1 MISPELLRQYRFF
14 GMLTE
19 SQLRE
24 IAMLTE
30 EETYENG
37 EVIFRAGEPANA
49 LYFLLEGSVDLEY
62 AAAGMESAGMESAS
76 LETGLPV
83 GEINPGEPF
92 GISALIEPYR
102 LTASARTTRRCRALK
117 LDARKLRALFEQDR
131 RVAYLFTVQ
140 AAKAAI
146 ERLHDTRVQ
155 LAAAWA

>member
-30 EETYENG
+30 EETFESG
-37 EVIFRAGEPANA
+37 EVIFRAGEPADA

-62 AAAGMESAGMESAS
+62 AAAGMESAS